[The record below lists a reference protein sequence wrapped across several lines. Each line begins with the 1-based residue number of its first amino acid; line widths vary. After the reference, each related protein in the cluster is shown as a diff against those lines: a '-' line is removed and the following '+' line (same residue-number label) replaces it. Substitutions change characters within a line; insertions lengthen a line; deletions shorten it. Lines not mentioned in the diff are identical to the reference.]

1 MGSQQEGQAAVL
13 ESLASGIEKEAGFSS
28 VVVNLF
34 RPDEDDYEILVLRG
48 PDELRDAIG
57 GEKLTR
63 DSWMQLLEGRF
74 ERFGAYFIPEG
85 EGEWGD
91 APMYD
96 PPEDAGEGE
105 NRWRKGDALFAPMR
119 RTNGSILGIVSV
131 DMPRDGQR
139 PTSRQILTLTSLCSQ
154 AGAALVRDLEDPGP
168 GLVALGA
175 QPFEGRG
182 VVLAVLGGEHKRSV
196 VANRCV
202 LHRAR
207 WIGRDAERRLGFE
220 PEPDA
225 DVAKALHVRF
235 DLVTIRS
242 PRRGARRTRPRLLR
256 QPQARAPFA
265 ARLEQRRCRR
275 P

>member
-13 ESLASGIEKEAGFSS
+13 ETLASGIEKEAGFSS

-74 ERFGAYFIPEG
+74 ERFGAFFIPEG

-119 RTNGSILGIVSV
+119 SHKRIDPRHRFGRHAAGRPAPDEQADPDPHLSV
-131 DMPRDGQR
+131 LP
-139 PTSRQILTLTSLCSQ
+139 SRR
-154 AGAALVRDLEDPGP
+154 GARRDLEDPGP

-235 DLVTIRS
+235 DLVTIRLL
-242 PRRGARRTRPRLLR
+242 AAEQERTRPRLLR